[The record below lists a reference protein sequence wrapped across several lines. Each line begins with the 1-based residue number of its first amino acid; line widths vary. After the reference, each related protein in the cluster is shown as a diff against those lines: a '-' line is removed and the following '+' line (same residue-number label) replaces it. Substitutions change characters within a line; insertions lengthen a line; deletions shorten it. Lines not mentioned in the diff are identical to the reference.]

1 MANIDLKQLY
11 RDHYTAKAQPTI
23 VEVPAR
29 PFLMIDGRGDP
40 NTSPAYRN
48 AVLALYPLAYGIRKE
63 LKDRTG
69 DAYTVMPLEGLWWVD
84 DMEQF
89 NVEDKSDWQWT
100 AMICQPDMVTEE
112 LLADIAPTVVEKK
125 KLESGHLVRLATY
138 DEGKAAQILHLGP
151 YSEEAPTIEMLHQ
164 FIADEGYD
172 LRGRHHEIYLSDP
185 RKVEAAKVKTTIRQ
199 PIG

>member
-1 MANIDLKQLY
+1 MANIDLKKVY
-11 RDHYTAKAQPTI
+11 RDHYTAKAQPSL

-40 NTSPAYRN
+40 NTSQAYRN

-84 DMEQF
+84 DMAQF
-89 NVEDKSDWQWT
+89 DADDKSDWQWT
-100 AMICQPDMVTEE
+100 AMICQPDLVTEK
-112 LLADIAPTVVEKK
+112 LLADIAPIVVEKK
-125 KLESGHLVRLATY
+125 KLESGHLVRLAEY
-138 DEGKAAQILHLGP
+138 EEGHAAQILHLGP
-151 YSEEAPTIEMLHQ
+151 YSEEAPTIERLHE
-164 FIADEGYD
+164 FIADEGHE

-185 RKVEAAKVKTTIRQ
+185 RKVEPAKVKTIIRQ
-199 PIG
+199 PVG

>member
-1 MANIDLKQLY
+1 MANIDLKKVY
-11 RDHYTAKAQPTI
+11 RDHYSAKPKPSL

-40 NTSPAYRN
+40 NTSEAYRN

-84 DMEQF
+84 DMTQF
-89 NVEDKSDWQWT
+89 SVEDKSDWQWT
-100 AMICQPDMVTEE
+100 ALICQPDIVTEE
-112 LLADIAPTVVEKK
+112 LLADIAPAVVEKK
-125 KLESGHLVRLATY
+125 KLESGHLVRLDQY

-151 YSEEAPTIEMLHQ
+151 YSEEAPTIERLHQ
-164 FIADEGYD
+164 FIANGGYE

-185 RKVEAAKVKTTIRQ
+185 RKVEPEKVKTIIRQ

>member
-1 MANIDLKQLY
+1 MANIDLKKIY
-11 RDHYTAKAQPTI
+11 RDHYSAKPQPRL
-23 VEVPAR
+23 VEVPGR

-40 NTSPAYRN
+40 NTSEAYKN

-69 DAYTVMPLEGLWWVD
+69 DAYTVMPLEGLWWVE

-89 NVEDKSDWQWT
+89 SVEDKSDWQWT
-100 AMICQPDMVTEE
+100 AMICQPDLVTED
-112 LLADIAPTVVEKK
+112 LLADIAPIVVEKK
-125 KLESGHLVRLATY
+125 KLESGHLVRLDEY

-151 YSEEAPTIEMLHQ
+151 YSVEAPTIERLHQ
-164 FIADEGYD
+164 FIEDEGYG

-185 RKVEAAKVKTTIRQ
+185 RKVESAKVKTIIRQ